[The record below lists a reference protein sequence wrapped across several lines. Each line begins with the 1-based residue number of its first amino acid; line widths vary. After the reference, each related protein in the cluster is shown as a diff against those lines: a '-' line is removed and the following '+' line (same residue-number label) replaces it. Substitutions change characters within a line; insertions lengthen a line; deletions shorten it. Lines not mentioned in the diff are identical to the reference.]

1 MGVVRTVVLFVLAA
15 AAELGGT
22 WLVWQGIRGNR
33 GWLWAGGGFLAL
45 AFYGLIVTF
54 QGESS
59 FGRIMAAY
67 GGLFIAGALAWGIVA
82 DGYRPDHWDLI
93 GRVGEGFGRFPCC
106 AAFTPG
112 KGPCGPGPDVSAA
125 SPERVGVL

>member
-33 GWLWAGGGFLAL
+33 SWLWAGGGFLAVSYTHL
-45 AFYGLIVTF
+45 RAHETDQALYGLIVTF

-67 GGLFIAGALAWGIVA
+67 GGLFIAGALVWGMVA
-82 DGYRPDHWDLI
+82 DGYHPDLWDLI
-93 GRVGEGFGRFPCC
+93 GAGICLTG
-106 AAFTPG
+106 A
-112 KGPCGPGPDVSAA
+112 
-125 SPERVGVL
+125 GVIMFAPRG

>member
-33 GWLWAGGGFLAL
+33 SWLWAGGGFLVLAL
-45 AFYGLIVTF
+45 YGLIVTF

-67 GGLFIAGALAWGIVA
+67 GGLFIAGALVWGMVA

-93 GRVGEGFGRFPCC
+93 GAGICLAGAGGIMFAPRG
-106 AAFTPG
+106 
-112 KGPCGPGPDVSAA
+112 
-125 SPERVGVL
+125 

>member
-59 FGRIMAAY
+59 FGR
-67 GGLFIAGALAWGIVA
+67 LVWGIVA

-93 GRVGEGFGRFPCC
+93 GAGICVAG
-106 AAFTPG
+106 A
-112 KGPCGPGPDVSAA
+112 
-125 SPERVGVL
+125 GVIMFAPRG

>member
-1 MGVVRTVVLFVLAA
+1 MVLEVFLDLVLPGVLAA

-33 GWLWAGGGFLAL
+33 SWLWAGGGFLVLAL
-45 AFYGLIVTF
+45 YGLIVTF

-67 GGLFIAGALAWGIVA
+67 GGLFIAGALVWGMVA
-82 DGYRPDHWDLI
+82 DGYHPDLWDLI
-93 GRVGEGFGRFPCC
+93 GAGICLTG
-106 AAFTPG
+106 A
-112 KGPCGPGPDVSAA
+112 
-125 SPERVGVL
+125 GVIMFAPRG